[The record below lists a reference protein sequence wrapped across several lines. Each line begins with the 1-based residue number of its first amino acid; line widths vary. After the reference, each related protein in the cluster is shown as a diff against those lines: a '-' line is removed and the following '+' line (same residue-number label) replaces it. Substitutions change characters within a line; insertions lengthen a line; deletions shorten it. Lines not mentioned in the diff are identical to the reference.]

1 MGSETGKVQ
10 LGAGF
15 AKLWF
20 ASTASALGVGLATV
34 ATPLLIASRT
44 SSPLVISAAQG
55 VAWLPWLLFA
65 LPGGV
70 LVDRVDRRRLMIVV
84 DWARVV
90 LMGALAFAIS
100 TGYAGIAVIYVVLF
114 LINTGEIVFRSAG
127 QAMIPAVVPRE
138 GLERANGWLIG
149 GVTVMQNMIAGPL
162 GALLFVVAASIPF
175 WANSGTYAVSA
186 VLIAMVAGSYRAA
199 PKAVADEVP
208 RVSDEAGDAAGRPH
222 PIRAVWAEMAEGF
235 VWLRRQRILRTMAVL
250 IGLLNVTLTAALAIL
265 VLLAKERLHLS
276 SVGYGLLFTV
286 MAAGSILGS
295 AIGDRLIKKVTAT
308 WTIRIG
314 LVIEAA
320 LHLVLATSLN
330 SYVVGFFLFAFGI
343 HGALWSIVGNSLR
356 QRLTPPEMYGRVAS
370 TTLFI
375 AAGGNCVGA
384 VLGGVIAG
392 KFGLTAPYW
401 VAFVVAVL
409 VAATTWRVFNRADV
423 AEAYASE
430 AEPITPTPALSTGT
444 GS

>member
-208 RVSDEAGDAAGRPH
+208 RVSDEVGDAAGRPQ
-222 PIRAVWAEMAEGF
+222 PVRAVWAEMAEGF
-235 VWLRRQRILRTMAVL
+235 LWLRRQRILRTMAVL

>member
-1 MGSETGKVQ
+1 MGRETGKAQ
-10 LGAGF
+10 LGARF

-70 LVDRVDRRRLMIVV
+70 LVDRIDRRRLMIVV

-100 TGYAGIAVIYVVLF
+100 TGHAGIAVIYVVLF
-114 LINTGEIVFRSAG
+114 LINTGEIVFRTAG

-149 GVTVMQNMIAGPL
+149 GVTVMQNMIAGPF
-162 GALLFVVAASIPF
+162 GAFLFVVTASIPF

-186 VLIAMVAGSYRAA
+186 VLITMVAGSYRGT
-199 PKAVADEVP
+199 PKSLADEVEDKD
-208 RVSDEAGDAAGRPH
+208 RRH
-222 PIRAVWAEMAEGF
+222 PVRAVWAEMAEGF

-250 IGLLNVTLTAALAIL
+250 IGLLNVTLTAAMAIL
-265 VLLAKERLHLS
+265 VLLAKERLHLGS
-276 SVGYGLLFTV
+276 IGYGLLFTV

-295 AIGDRLIKKVTAT
+295 AIGDWLIKKVTAT

-423 AEAYASE
+423 AKAYASE
-430 AEPITPTPALSTGT
+430 AEPFTPIPARSAGT

>member
-149 GVTVMQNMIAGPL
+149 GVTVMQNMIAGPF

-208 RVSDEAGDAAGRPH
+208 MVSDEAGDAAGRPH

-235 VWLRRQRILRTMAVL
+235 LWLRRQRILRTMAVL

>member
-149 GVTVMQNMIAGPL
+149 GVTVMQNMIAGPF

-295 AIGDRLIKKVTAT
+295 AIGDWLIKKVTAT

>member
-208 RVSDEAGDAAGRPH
+208 MVSYEAGDAAGRPH